1 MINVISKVR
10 VGIIG
15 AGRIGKIHTENLLSR
30 IQEAEIISIAD
41 VDLNKTKEWANN
53 VGINKIFSDPKD
65 VIHDPD
71 IDAVVICSPT
81 NTHSDLIIESAKAKK
96 HIFCEK
102 PIDFDLNRI
111 KMALKEVDKYGVKLQ
126 IGFNRRFD
134 HNFRKIHQLVE
145 SGQLGDVHIINITS
159 RDPDLPSME
168 YLKNSG
174 GIFMDMTIH
183 DFDMARY
190 IANSEVDEIY
200 ASGSVLIDP
209 KIKEIKDYDTAV
221 SILKFKNGVTC
232 IIDNSRKAA
241 YGYDQRIEVF
251 GSKGSALAYNDTPT
265 NVIVSDEKAVCM
277 DKPLYFFLERYK
289 ESFVQE
295 MKSFINSVLKDEKPL
310 VSGIDGLKA
319 AVIASFASKSVMQKM
334 PLRIEDDVL

>member
-1 MINVISKVR
+1 MINVISKVK

-15 AGRIGKIHTENLLSR
+15 MGRIGKIHAENILKE
-30 IQEAEIISIAD
+30 IPEAEVVSIAD
-41 VDLNKTKEWANN
+41 IEVNKAKELASKWD
-53 VGINKIFSDPKD
+53 IKKIFADPREIINDPK
-65 VIHDPD
+65 
-71 IDAVVICSPT
+71 IDAVVICAPT
-81 NTHSDLIIESAKAKK
+81 NTHSDLIIESAKAGK

-111 KMALKEVDKYGVKLQ
+111 KTALKVVEEAGVKLQ

-134 HNFRKIHQLVE
+134 HNFKKIHQLIE
-145 SGQLGDVHIINITS
+145 SDQLGNVHIINITS

-168 YLKNSG
+168 YLRSSG

-190 IANSEVDEIY
+190 LANDEVEEIY
-200 ASGSVLIDP
+200 AAGSVLIDP
-209 KIKEIKDYDTAV
+209 KVKEIGDYDTAI
-221 SILKFKNGVTC
+221 SILKFKNGATC
-232 IIDNSRKAA
+232 IIDNSRKAV

-251 GSKGSALAYNDTPT
+251 GSKGSATAYNDTPT
-265 NVIVSDEKAVCM
+265 NVIVSKENAVCM

-295 MKSFINSVLKDEKPL
+295 MKDFINCVIRDEKPI
-310 VSGIDGLKA
+310 VSGIDGFKA
-319 AVIASFASKSVMQKM
+319 ALIASFALKSAKERK
-334 PLRIEDDVL
+334 PIKITDESI